1 MSDPKKRQSE
11 PRKVQNPSLRCGSPM
26 LVGAWAAAGAWA
38 TGPVVACAA
47 TVSLPLLEGLEEPAE
62 KTEEQDEHPEA
73 GDLEDR
79 RAREHEARPEN
90 QDPERR
96 HEGPDRGVRQ
106 HHMLRR
112 SVATVL
118 RVPERARAGHHRNLV
133 EIVQGR
139 RRGGGPLEGRSV
151 PRIVARGRA
160 GTDAAEK
167 VEEEDQHGAPEQ
179 KRTER
184 RH

>member
-26 LVGAWAAAGAWA
+26 LVGGWAAAGAWA

-112 SVATVL
+112 SVATHRVLLRLRCAVAAVL

-133 EIVQGR
+133 EIVQG
-139 RRGGGPLEGRSV
+139 
-151 PRIVARGRA
+151 
-160 GTDAAEK
+160 
-167 VEEEDQHGAPEQ
+167 
-179 KRTER
+179 
-184 RH
+184 